1 MMAAFSEPGFYDI
14 DGLRMAC
21 RMAGQ
26 QGPTLL
32 FLHGNPTSSLLWR
45 DIVAPLA
52 SQARC
57 IAPDLV
63 GMGESD
69 KLPDSGPGRYGFI
82 EHRDYLD
89 GLLEQLDLGDEVV
102 LVLHDWGSALG
113 FDWAR
118 RHPERVAGLV
128 YMEALVRPLSWAE
141 WPAPSRGVFEAMR
154 SAAGDELVLQKN
166 LFVEKI
172 LPASI
177 QRELSDDEMQA
188 YRAPFENAGED
199 RRPTLSWPRQLPI
212 DGEPAEVVE
221 LVQAYADWLSVS
233 DLPKLFIN
241 AEPGA
246 ILVGPQRD
254 FCRSWPNQ
262 QEVSVSGI
270 HFIQEDSAAEI
281 AAAIAGWHPELHAL

>member
-1 MMAAFSEPGFYDI
+1 MGDFTAPDFFDVN
-14 DGLRMAC
+14 GLPMAC
-21 RMAGQ
+21 RTAGD

-45 DIVAPLA
+45 DVIAPLA

-57 IAPDLV
+57 FAPDLI
-63 GMGESD
+63 GMGRSA
-69 KLPDSGPGRYGFI
+69 KLPDSGPERYGFL
-82 EHRDYLD
+82 EHRNYLD
-89 GLLEQLDLGDEVV
+89 GLLEQLNLGDEIW
-102 LVLHDWGSALG
+102 LVLHDWGSGLG

-128 YMEALVRPLSWAE
+128 YMEAIVRPLSWAE
-141 WPAPSRGVFEAMR
+141 WPEPSRGVFEAMR
-154 SAAGDELVLQKN
+154 SPAGEELVLKKN

-177 QRELSDDEMQA
+177 QRQLTDDEMQA
-188 YRAPFENAGED
+188 YRAPFAVAGED

-212 DGEPAEVVE
+212 DGSPAEVVE
-221 LVQAYADWLSVS
+221 LVQAYADWLSGS
-233 DLPKLFIN
+233 ELPKLFIN

-262 QEVSVSGI
+262 QEVTVAGI
-270 HFIQEDSAAEI
+270 HFIQEDAAAEI
-281 AAAIAGWHPELHAL
+281 AAAIAAWHPQLEAL

>member
-1 MMAAFSEPGFYDI
+1 MSDFLSPSFHEVD
-14 DGLRMAC
+14 DLRMAC
-21 RMAGQ
+21 RSAGEK
-26 QGPTLL
+26 GPTLL

-45 DIVAPLA
+45 DVVAQL
-52 SQARC
+52 SGQAHC
-57 IAPDLV
+57 IAPDLI
-63 GMGESD
+63 GMGQSDRLPNPGPES
-69 KLPDSGPGRYGFI
+69 YGFL
-82 EHRDYLD
+82 EHRHYLD
-89 GLLEQLDLGDEVV
+89 ALLEQLDLGDEIG

-118 RHPERVAGLV
+118 RHSERVAGLV
-128 YMEALVRPLSWAE
+128 YMEAIVRPLSWAE

-154 SAAGDELVLQKN
+154 SPAGEELVLQKN

-177 QRELSDDEMQA
+177 QRKLTEDEMQA
-188 YRAPFENAGED
+188 YRAPFANAGED

-212 DGEPAEVVE
+212 DGEPPEVVE
-221 LVQAYADWLSVS
+221 LVQAYADWLSISEV
-233 DLPKLFIN
+233 PKLFIN

-262 QEVSVSGI
+262 QEATVAGI
-270 HFIQEDSAAEI
+270 HFIQEDSAPAL
-281 AAAIAGWHPELHAL
+281 AAAIAGWHPRLQAL